1 MEKVLLAIDGISPD
15 RKVFCHAVQL
25 CKRIKAELN
34 VLQVIRPGNYSE
46 YLKKVRGRT
55 NQARRYI
62 EGSLLAATFAE
73 AGEHETGKEL
83 LAEALKNIN
92 QLLPESEKAG
102 IPYSL
107 TMKAGNPSKEIINY
121 VKEHRNVVLTIYDTP
136 GEEGDKPGVTKKKKT
151 APREITRA
159 LSIPVVIINS

>member
-34 VLQVIRPGNYSE
+34 VLQIIRPGNCSE
-46 YLKKVRGRT
+46 YFNKVRERA

-73 AGEHETGKEL
+73 AGEHETSKEMM
-83 LAEALKNIN
+83 AEALKNIN
-92 QLLPESEKAG
+92 QLLPESEKEG
-102 IPYSL
+102 IPYSV

-136 GEEGDKPGVTKKKKT
+136 GEERDEPGVVRKKKT
-151 APREITRA
+151 VPREIKRG
-159 LSIPVVIINS
+159 LSIPVVIIHG

>member
-1 MEKVLLAIDGISPD
+1 MEKVLLAIDGMSPD

-46 YLKKVRGRT
+46 YLKKVKGRT

-73 AGEHETGKEL
+73 AGEHETAKEI
-83 LAEALKNIN
+83 LAEASKNIN

-107 TMKAGNPSKEIINY
+107 TMKAGNPNKEIINY
-121 VKEHRNVVLTIYDTP
+121 VKEHRDVVLTIYDTP
-136 GEEGDKPGVTKKKKT
+136 GEDCNKPGVTRKKKT

>member
-1 MEKVLLAIDGISPD
+1 MEKVLLAIDGMSPD
-15 RKVFCHAVQL
+15 RKVFSHAVQL

-34 VLQVIRPGNYSE
+34 VLQVIRPGNYSA
-46 YLKKVRGRT
+46 YLKKVRGKT

-73 AGEHETGKEL
+73 AGEHETAKEMM
-83 LAEALKNIN
+83 AEALKNIS

-102 IPYSL
+102 IPCSL

-121 VKEHRNVVLTIYDTP
+121 VKEHRDVVLTIYDTP
-136 GEEGDKPGVTKKKKT
+136 GEEGDKPGVTRKKKT
-151 APREITRA
+151 APRKITRA

>member
-25 CKRIKAELN
+25 CMRIKAELN
-34 VLQVIRPGNYSE
+34 VLQIIRPGNYSE
-46 YLKKVRGRT
+46 YLKKVRERA

-73 AGEHETGKEL
+73 AGEHETGKEMM
-83 LAEALKNIN
+83 AEALKNIN
-92 QLLPESEKAG
+92 QLLPEAEKAG
-102 IPYSL
+102 IPCSL

-121 VKEHRNVVLTIYDTP
+121 VKEHRDVVLTIYDTP
-136 GEEGDKPGVTKKKKT
+136 GEEGDESGVARKKKT
-151 APREITRA
+151 APREIKRA
-159 LSIPVVIINS
+159 LSIPLVIIHT